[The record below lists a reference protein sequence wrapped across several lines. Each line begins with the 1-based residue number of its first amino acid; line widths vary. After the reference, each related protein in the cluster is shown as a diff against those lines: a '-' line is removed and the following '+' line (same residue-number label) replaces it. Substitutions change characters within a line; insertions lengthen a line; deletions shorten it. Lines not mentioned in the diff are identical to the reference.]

1 MVNVRN
7 DGDVASVS
15 YTHLDVY
22 KRQALTA
29 AGSALV
35 HDDKLVLVRGDQ
47 TACRSMAGGPAL
59 LLANV
64 EQYRVNTLLGRRARI
79 QVIGEYLVAVIQTV
93 VNNDLLAVEVGVTER
108 RCNIDDRTRL
118 VALGLL
124 CAYKALQ
131 MCQRK

>member
-1 MVNVRN
+1 
-7 DGDVASVS
+7 
-15 YTHLDVY
+15 
-22 KRQALTA
+22 
-29 AGSALV
+29 
-35 HDDKLVLVRGDQ
+35 
-47 TACRSMAGGPAL
+47 MAGGPAL

-64 EQYRVNTLLGRRARI
+64 EQYGVNTLLGRRARI

-93 VNNDLLAVEVGVTER
+93 VNNDLLALKVGVTER

-131 MCQRK
+131 MYWLPPELNGMRISSCVLNQSMVSRRSLSNL